1 MHGARPARS
10 CTPACRKCRRVP
22 LGYAA
27 CRERSSARSRLQQ
40 PMRELQNTLY
50 VTTQGA
56 LLRLDHDTVR
66 VVVEQETLARLPL
79 VRLQAIMVFGRVT
92 VTTPLIH
99 RCAEDGRGL
108 VWLTNHGRFRARLTG
123 GTLGNVLLRRAQHE
137 ALNDPDRTL
146 VMARQCVAG
155 KVQNARSLLLRAAR
169 DTTNSADETE
179 LRAAAEQ
186 VGALLGAIRQS
197 ADLDALRG
205 FEGNA
210 ARTYFAAFSRMV
222 RADRCDFS
230 PTGRSRRP
238 PRDRANALLSFGYA
252 LLRAECEAA
261 LEGVGLDPQVGYLHS
276 LRPGRPALALDLMEE
291 LRPAIIDR
299 LVLRVINRRQI
310 RVEHFDQTPGGA
322 VSLNEAGRRVILAAY
337 QKRKESTSPHRLLQ
351 EQVPVGLIPHVQA
364 RLMARHLRGDL
375 NHYLPHIA
383 R

>member
-1 MHGARPARS
+1 
-10 CTPACRKCRRVP
+10 
-22 LGYAA
+22 
-27 CRERSSARSRLQQ
+27 
-40 PMRELQNTLY
+40 MRELQNTLY

-179 LRAAAEQ
+179 LRTAAEQ

-197 ADLDALRG
+197 ADLDTLRG

>member
-10 CTPACRKCRRVP
+10 CTPACRKCRRIR
-22 LGYAA
+22 LGCAA
-27 CRERSSARSRLQQ
+27 YKARCSSTQSSGSRCVK
-40 PMRELQNTLY
+40 LQNTLY
-50 VTTQGA
+50 ATTQGA
-56 LLRLDHDTVR
+56 VLRLDHNTVR
-66 VVVEQETLARLPL
+66 VVVEQETVARLPL

-99 RCAEDGRGL
+99 RCAEDGRGV

-146 VMARQCVAG
+146 AMAQQCVAG

-169 DTTNSADETE
+169 DTTNGADETE
-179 LRAAAEQ
+179 LRAAAQQ

-205 FEGNA
+205 LEGNA

-222 RADRCDFS
+222 RADRRDFA

-299 LVLRVINRRQI
+299 LVLRIINRRQI
-310 RVEHFDQTPGGA
+310 RVEHFEQTPGGA
-322 VSLNEAGRRVILAAY
+322 VSLNEAGRRVTLAAY

-351 EQVPVGLIPHVQA
+351 QQIPVGLIPHVQA

>member
-1 MHGARPARS
+1 
-10 CTPACRKCRRVP
+10 
-22 LGYAA
+22 
-27 CRERSSARSRLQQ
+27 
-40 PMRELQNTLY
+40 MRELQNTLY
-50 VTTQGA
+50 ATTQGA
-56 LLRLDHDTVR
+56 VLRLDHDTVR
-66 VVVEQETLARLPL
+66 VVVEQETVARLPL

-99 RCAEDGRGL
+99 RCAEDGRGV

-137 ALNDPDRTL
+137 ALNDPDHTL
-146 VMARQCVAG
+146 AMAQQCVAG

-169 DTTNSADETE
+169 DTTNGADETE
-179 LRAAAEQ
+179 LRAAAQQ

-205 FEGNA
+205 LEGNA
-210 ARTYFAAFSRMV
+210 ARTYFAAFSRVV
-222 RADRCDFS
+222 RADRRDFA

-299 LVLRVINRRQI
+299 LVLRIINRRQI
-310 RVEHFDQTPGGA
+310 RVEHFEQTPGGA
-322 VSLNEAGRRVILAAY
+322 VSLNEAGRRVTLAAY

-351 EQVPVGLIPHVQA
+351 QQIPVGLIPHVQA

>member
-1 MHGARPARS
+1 
-10 CTPACRKCRRVP
+10 
-22 LGYAA
+22 
-27 CRERSSARSRLQQ
+27 
-40 PMRELQNTLY
+40 MRELQNTLY

-99 RCAEDGRGL
+99 RCAEDGRGV

-137 ALNDPDRTL
+137 VLNDPDRTL

-169 DTTNSADETE
+169 DTTNGADETE
-179 LRAAAEQ
+179 LRAAAQQ
-186 VGALLGAIRQS
+186 VGALLDEIRQT
-197 ADLDALRG
+197 AGLAALRG

-230 PTGRSRRP
+230 PAGRSRRP

-299 LVLRVINRRQI
+299 LVLRMINRRQI

-322 VSLNEAGRRVILAAY
+322 VSLNESGRRVVLAAY
-337 QKRKESTSPHRLLQ
+337 QKRKESTSQHRLLQ